1 MKINILIW
9 VSAAIIIS
17 TAKAQVNIDTASFYS
32 VFEQINFENKNIVVI
47 GEAHH
52 YKNTCITQSF
62 IIENFAKKGFNTIYI
77 EGGKSEATLFNMYFE
92 TADTSL
98 LRYTRARKKSG
109 AYKEFIQTLYKMN
122 NEYNFGL
129 NFIGFDFERPS
140 SVGFLFSIWFANIKI
155 DNIDFDS
162 ISNYLLSIGQDE
174 SKTLHDAIPRCA
186 KLQIVFDSL
195 KTSIIENE
203 DRYKEILNT
212 NFQIFKQI
220 VYNPVSPDFITRDN
234 NMAISFL
241 EREEDSLSNSI
252 IIAGRNHVMFK
263 GRFIPVLIDSLPGH
277 SFISFLFIYKNC
289 ALLSKP
295 NIKTDSRKYMLK
307 YLSRKEDKPVIF
319 FSKSRKRIIET
330 RRKNII
336 TIVTEFHNQ

>member
-9 VSAAIIIS
+9 ISAAFIIS

-47 GEAHH
+47 GETHNF
-52 YKNTCITQSF
+52 KNTYITQSL

-77 EGGKSEATLFNMYFE
+77 EGGKSEATLINMYFE
-92 TADTSL
+92 TADTAL
-98 LRYTRARKKSG
+98 LQHTRAREKSG
-109 AYKEFIQTLYKMN
+109 AYMEFIQTLYKMN
-122 NEYNFGL
+122 NENKFRL

-155 DNIDFDS
+155 DSIDFDS
-162 ISNYLLSIGQDE
+162 LSNYLLSLDHE
-174 SKTLHDAIPRCA
+174 CKVLEDAIVRCE

-203 DRYKEILNT
+203 ERYKEILNT

-220 VYNPVSPDFITRDN
+220 VYNPVSPNYKTRDDN
-234 NMAISFL
+234 FTISVL
-241 EREEDSLSNSI
+241 ERGEDSLSNSI
-252 IIAGRNHVMFK
+252 IIAGRNHVMLK
-263 GRFIPVLIDSLPGH
+263 GRFIPVLIDSLPEH
-277 SFISFLFIYKNC
+277 LFISFLFIYKNC

-307 YLSRKEDKPVIF
+307 YLSRKENKPVILF
-319 FSKSRKRIIET
+319 AKSRKRIIES

-336 TIVTEFHNQ
+336 TIVTEFYNQ